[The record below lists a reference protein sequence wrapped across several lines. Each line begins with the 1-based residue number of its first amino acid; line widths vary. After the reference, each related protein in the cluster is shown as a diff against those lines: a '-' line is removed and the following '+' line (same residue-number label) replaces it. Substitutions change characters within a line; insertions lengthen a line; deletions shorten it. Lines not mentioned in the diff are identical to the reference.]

1 MEGTVTHQPTSS
13 HPRRRTLATLLTA
26 AASIALLSGLSTA
39 CLDEPEQG
47 DDETF
52 ALQAFDCSKV
62 TAWKVG
68 LNVGASG
75 QVQHLGGVFESVLKS
90 SYTVAAENWAPPLTS
105 LWRQIGTCGGQ
116 AQPPAPPPPQPP
128 APQPPAPQ
136 PPAPQPPAPQ
146 PPPPNNGQG
155 NRFAPNDPANFN
167 QLTCRNA
174 NNVLQPFDAAGGAN
188 VGNRQARQF
197 ITGRCTSN
205 ADCSSGAC
213 AFPCGVCSGPAVVG
227 SPNAPINGK
236 TGSGFFCPAG
246 TEGRTCGQRSNDG
259 R

>member
-1 MEGTVTHQPTSS
+1 MTHRPSSPHTSS
-13 HPRRRTLATLLTA
+13 PTPRRTLATLFAA
-26 AASIALLSGLSTA
+26 AASIALLGTA
-39 CLDEPEQG
+39 CMDMELEQG
-47 DDETF
+47 DEETF
-52 ALQAFDCSKV
+52 AFQAFDCSNI
-62 TAWKVG
+62 TAWRVG

-90 SYTVAAENWAPPLTS
+90 SYTVAADNWAPPLAS
-105 LWRQIGTCGGQ
+105 LWRQIGTCGG
-116 AQPPAPPPPQPP
+116 AQPPAPPPPPQQQPP
-128 APQPPAPQ
+128 QQQPPQ
-136 PPAPQPPAPQ
+136 QQ
-146 PPPPNNGQG
+146 PPPPPPPPPANNGQG

-174 NNVLQPFDAAGGAN
+174 NNVLQPFDNAGGAN
-188 VGNRQARQF
+188 VGNRQGRQF
-197 ITGRCTSN
+197 ITGRCTAN
-205 ADCSSGAC
+205 ADCGSNNC

-236 TGSGFFCPAG
+236 TGSGFTCPAG